1 MKINLSGREI
11 DVSGV
16 LPLKIKN
23 WRELTTKHGIT
34 PQSMQEPSVDQ
45 LATVM
50 TYILNKADPSVTSDD
65 VDNLTLPQLLELAG
79 SLRTD
84 EAEVA
89 DRPT

>member
-16 LPLKIKN
+16 LPLKIKH
-23 WRELTTKHGIT
+23 WRELTSKYGIT
-34 PQSMQEPSVDQ
+34 PQNMQEPSVDQ
-45 LATVM
+45 LATM
-50 TYILNKADPSVTSDD
+50 LFFILNLADPTVTMED

-79 SLRTD
+79 SLHKK
-84 EAEVA
+84 EEVT